1 MQRDVHDFLSVAVY
15 DFLFQKFRMLVC
27 KSGRHII
34 ILAGCHARSL
44 SVDQISASWF
54 SNSYSYYY
62 YKFKLFSSKP
72 LDPLHIMHAKLHKK
86 KVIERWIFDGFFFDD
101 AELVIISVADFFL
114 KTHDFLPQVEK
125 RADQTP
131 PPPPPPPPH
140 AAVTAEKQLLHQHA
154 LAAAGAFT
162 INHAVA
168 AAATA
173 VKQEPPFAPWCQ
185 PVAAVDPRGTP
196 VLSSLAPSI
205 AIVVSRAARV
215 AVPAGGW
222 ARRAPPPPRAR
233 RGAFLLLRWLG
244 RRRRRRAAST
254 STHARD
260 ARSWWPPADT
270 RRR

>member
-168 AAATA
+168 
-173 VKQEPPFAPWCQ
+173 
-185 PVAAVDPRGTP
+185 R
-196 VLSSLAPSI
+196 
-205 AIVVSRAARV
+205 
-215 AVPAGGW
+215 
-222 ARRAPPPPRAR
+222 PPPPSSRSRPSR
-233 RGAFLLLRWLG
+233 RGA
-244 RRRRRRAAST
+244 SP
-254 STHARD
+254 S
-260 ARSWWPPADT
+260 PP
-270 RRR
+270 

>member
-140 AAVTAEKQLLHQHA
+140 D
-154 LAAAGAFT
+154 
-162 INHAVA
+162 A
-168 AAATA
+168 AAAA
-173 VKQEPPFAPWCQ
+173 PRRHHHHHHPHLLRRNHPEAPRSASPPSLHLLHPAQ
-185 PVAAVDPRGTP
+185 IDPIWTDPIGKKNTHTRKKSPPKNNESIDQRVEKGK
-196 VLSSLAPSI
+196 LRSANRSSW
-205 AIVVSRAARV
+205 AAR
-215 AVPAGGW
+215 GGGG
-222 ARRAPPPPRAR
+222 
-233 RGAFLLLRWLG
+233 GAE
-244 RRRRRRAAST
+244 SN
-254 STHARD
+254 
-260 ARSWWPPADT
+260 
-270 RRR
+270 